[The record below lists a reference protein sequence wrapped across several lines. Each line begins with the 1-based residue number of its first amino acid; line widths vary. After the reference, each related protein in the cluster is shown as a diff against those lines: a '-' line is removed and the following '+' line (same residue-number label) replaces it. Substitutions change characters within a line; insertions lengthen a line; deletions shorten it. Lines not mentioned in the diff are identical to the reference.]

1 MDRFAEKAF
10 KEAEIK
16 DLLVESEAYASV
28 EPSNWRAVDLAALL
42 SAGIKES
49 AELIS
54 LAKKNGLEKA
64 LHDYAKG
71 CMMGG
76 FQFGYKA
83 GRESMLEEAK

>member
-1 MDRFAEKAF
+1 M
-10 KEAEIK
+10 
-16 DLLVESEAYASV
+16 S
-28 EPSNWRAVDLAALL
+28 ALL
-42 SAGIKES
+42 LAGIKES
-49 AELIS
+49 AKLIT

-64 LHDYAKG
+64 LHDYGRG

>member
-16 DLLVESEAYASV
+16 DLLVESEAYGRV
-28 EPSNWRAVDLAALL
+28 EPSNWRAVDMSALL
-42 SAGIKES
+42 LAGIKES
-49 AELIS
+49 AKLIT
-54 LAKKNGLEKA
+54 LAKKNCLEKA
-64 LHDYAKG
+64 LHDYGRG